1 MAGRDFFQFVRKDV
15 DGGACSS
22 TIQEVIETLSH
33 AWPSRTALPA
43 DIFAMSKPQEVI
55 LAEIPGSCDNER
67 LLVVHRHG
75 QNRHGE
81 GYTRIELRQQTWGE
95 GIGWFTQNTMPLEP
109 QQVGQLRGA
118 LGGPSSFASPTVGFG
133 ETVTT
138 KGSDRPQL
146 RIHAE
151 SA

>member
-1 MAGRDFFQFVRKDV
+1 MTKA
-15 DGGACSS
+15 
-22 TIQEVIETLSH
+22 
-33 AWPSRTALPA
+33 
-43 DIFAMSKPQEVI
+43 QEVI
-55 LAEIPGSCDNER
+55 LAEIPGSCDSER

-118 LGGPSSFASPTVGFG
+118 LGGQAAYASPTVRFQDLA
-133 ETVTT
+133 
-138 KGSDRPQL
+138 KANASDRPQL